1 VREGNRGCEKK
12 KMNSSLSLEV
22 LIHSILDTLSTFII
36 TGFCTPH
43 PLPTIPVILKIW
55 EEWRGWEG
63 RGYSTSVSQLP

>member
-36 TGFCTPH
+36 TGFCTPP